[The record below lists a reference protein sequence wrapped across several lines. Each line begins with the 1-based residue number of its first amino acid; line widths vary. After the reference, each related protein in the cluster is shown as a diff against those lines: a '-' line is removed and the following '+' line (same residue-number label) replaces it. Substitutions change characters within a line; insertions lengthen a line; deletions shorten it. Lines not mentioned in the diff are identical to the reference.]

1 MAEVVGLISAIGS
14 IAAASVKVTRIIM
27 EIADDLGTAG
37 TQVRMLASDTHTI
50 SWVLNTLE
58 LRLKQA
64 KSIPPTGL
72 EVARTITRSVQLEI
86 EGIDEMLKPLLSPS
100 GKKMTTNQKVKWIFT
115 KSRIMTRQAAFD
127 SLKGS
132 LTLVLHALSFI
143 EREDIDDKM

>member
-14 IAAASVKVTRIIM
+14 ITAASVKVAKTIM
-27 EIADDLGTAG
+27 DIADDLGAAG

-50 SWVLNTLE
+50 SWVLKTLE
-58 LRLKQA
+58 LQLKQA
-64 KSIPPTGL
+64 KSIPSTGL

-100 GKKMTTNQKVKWIFT
+100 GKNMTTNQKVKWIFT